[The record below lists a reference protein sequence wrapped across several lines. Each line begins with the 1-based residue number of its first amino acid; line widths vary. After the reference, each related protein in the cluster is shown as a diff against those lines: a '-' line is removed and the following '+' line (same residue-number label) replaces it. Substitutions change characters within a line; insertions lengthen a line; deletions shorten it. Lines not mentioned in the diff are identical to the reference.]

1 MSDHRIIATL
11 PALARPYLEPQLPAW
26 VEPRWYDGMQEAL
39 AMGPGARIG
48 WFDMYDKPALAAV
61 IARAADMGWYNTV
74 LAGLDGLPLRDMHAR
89 GLVVTNGAGLNA
101 ITIAEYV
108 LMGMLT
114 IAKGYRAIVRAQDR
128 HAWLPEPPGRVELA
142 GSRALVLG
150 YGGIGKLVAQQ
161 LSALQV
167 QVTVVRRQGDVSG
180 RVLGPDQWRG
190 QLGQYDWVILAVPA
204 TPETERMIG
213 AEELAA
219 MKPGAVLLNVAR
231 GVVVDQ
237 DALVES
243 LRTGHLGAAFL
254 DVTDPEPLPPEHPLW
269 SLDNAH
275 ITMHMSGR
283 AQTRM
288 FERASQ
294 RFLGNLERY
303 RAGAPLEFQVD
314 LLKGY

>member
-1 MSDHRIIATL
+1 MSDDRIIATL
-11 PALARPYLEPQLPAW
+11 PALARPFLEPELPAW
-26 VEPRWYDGMQEAL
+26 VEPRWYSSKQEAL

-48 WFDMYDKPALAAV
+48 WFDMYDKRALAAV
-61 IARAADMGWYNTV
+61 VANAADMHWYNTV
-74 LAGLDGLPLRDMHAR
+74 LAGLDGLPLRELHAR
-89 GLVVTNGAGLNA
+89 GLLVTNGAGINA
-101 ITIAEYV
+101 VTIAEYV

-128 HAWLPEPPGRVELA
+128 HEWLPEPPGRAELA
-142 GSRALVLG
+142 GSHALVLG

-167 QVTVVRRQGDVSG
+167 EVTVVRRHADRSG
-180 RVLGPDQWRG
+180 RMLGPDQWRSR
-190 QLGQYDWVILAVPA
+190 LGGYDWVILAVPA

-213 AEELAA
+213 AAELAA

-237 DALVES
+237 DALVEA
-243 LRTGHLGAAFL
+243 LRSGHLGAAFL
-254 DVTDPEPLPPEHPLW
+254 DVTDPEPLPPDHALW
-269 SLDNAH
+269 SLDNAY

-294 RFLGNLERY
+294 RFLGNLARY
-303 RAGAPLEFQVD
+303 RAGAPLEYQVD
-314 LLKGY
+314 LLQGY